1 MASKTLEG
9 GCGCGAVCYRH
20 NDESIFVN
28 NCQCTLCQRQ
38 TGTGWAV
45 NAFSEMDKLELLSDE
60 LSKHE
65 FKRGE
70 VTQIIVCCAKR
81 GTPARSRYQLGAV
94 VGTLDEPSAVQLDA
108 AIYVADQLGWSPLP
122 GGVPQF
128 EAFYAPAELRR
139 PNRFAQLQVL
149 LQQ

>member
-9 GCGCGAVCYRH
+9 GCGAVRYRL
-20 NDESIFVN
+20 NDEPIFVN
-28 NCQCTLCQRQ
+28 NCQCTLCRRQ
-38 TGTGWAV
+38 TGTGSAV
-45 NAFSEMDKLELLSDE
+45 NAFSEMDRLELLSDE

-65 FKRGE
+65 LKRGG
-70 VTQIIVCCAKR
+70 VTQIIVCRAKR
-81 GTPARSRYQLGAV
+81 GTPARSHYQLGAV
-94 VGTLDEPSAVQLDA
+94 RVGTLDEPSAVRLDA
-108 AIYVADQLGWSPLP
+108 AIYVADRLGWSPLP

-128 EAFYAPAELRR
+128 EAYYVPAELRR